1 MGTQP
6 ESGQLDYATLLDRG
20 VHWLRTTY
28 ADSNSYDPLDDR
40 LDSFSQS
47 PSEPIYDYLDRLLA
61 LQTDCASVDYSLSA
75 SQLSRVFKQG
85 LRPDLSAVASTSLL
99 DPSLTVHQLASRLD
113 AHQSS
118 QPRRQAGSQSKRSG
132 GASSN
137 SKPPDQP
144 LASASTPGT
153 ASRVLFKD
161 QDPSK
166 FAACKAQKRCIF
178 YIFTGKC
185 RLGSKCRYAHQPLE
199 QVAVPITP
207 SPGVAAASSTITHQ
221 PTTGQANL
229 AANTHEPSRVPSALP
244 AIALSPGSPH
254 STRPL
259 LIVDT
264 RCTHSLVTDT
274 LAYQLLHAAPPACTL
289 QHSAVFSTAGCADNL
304 QATTQLSCNLTLH
317 APDESTSSTI
327 AWNPF
332 VVPLIAQGIHG
343 LFGLDTLRLTS
354 EGLFLT
360 TVTGLQ
366 PVYPYLVDA
375 PSQPP
380 FSGSVS
386 LPVADHLGD
395 SPPPQHSSG
404 SHLDPLPTSA
414 ASSAPMATSS
424 HQSLLSQFVAEVS
437 AEVLE
442 EARKLPPSYA
452 KTHRY
457 YTNAPVD
464 VQQNCDELVAAF
476 VTEGKLAH
484 VPDDASGDYPW
495 ARPAEPTT
503 SASES
508 DSDSLIQVLH
518 LLNAVEENPV
528 TVFTHDVSA
537 YGDDSALTSTEVISY
552 MGDITLLFP
561 ACLVDLIPQLIDL
574 LTEHAARY
582 TLYLKAV
589 KIVIVHEVPRIKTLG
604 FTVLTNGQSITINS
618 DAWEE
623 LCTWSWGDAPSFRKL
638 HSYLDRI
645 PTNYEDLLSD
655 HITPLN
661 HSLQSLASRF
671 REDLCQAQSLPRHS
685 KKSWDLPL
693 PSALLALVTQ
703 FHAYLTSV
711 SLPSIPRLRPHENL
725 ELYCDASSYMIAF
738 VLAARDDPSQVFL
751 RRQIL
756 LRDLRN
762 ETIHI
767 SAKELLSVLHAS
779 ALIRSISLYT
789 LRNFNLRIRTDN
801 RTTEKILNTRH
812 VSNSPQQPYY
822 LAILNQLTL
831 LGVPDRY
838 RAVFVPTE
846 SNIADSLTRH
856 PLLEEH
862 IKLHW
867 NLAEADIVDP
877 FGVSQVHDEHT
888 CPDPSPQDLGLMAKR
903 LAPDDFP
910 RADSVGSRV
919 KQRRTQGLSLK
930 HNAVNNLL
938 IKILLRHFR
947 LVWYLP
953 HPALPVLYVP
963 HKFKVLRTH
972 SMMNDPLSHG
982 SRPHLAT
989 LRSLFCC

>member
-75 SQLSRVFKQG
+75 SQLSRVY
-85 LRPDLSAVASTSLL
+85 DLSAVASTSLL

-289 QHSAVFSTAGCADNL
+289 QHSAAFSTAGCADNL

-375 PSQPP
+375 P
-380 FSGSVS
+380 
-386 LPVADHLGD
+386 
-395 SPPPQHSSG
+395 
-404 SHLDPLPTSA
+404 
-414 ASSAPMATSS
+414 
-424 HQSLLSQFVAEVS
+424 
-437 AEVLE
+437 
-442 EARKLPPSYA
+442 
-452 KTHRY
+452 
-457 YTNAPVD
+457 
-464 VQQNCDELVAAF
+464 
-476 VTEGKLAH
+476 
-484 VPDDASGDYPW
+484 
-495 ARPAEPTT
+495 
-503 SASES
+503 
-508 DSDSLIQVLH
+508 
-518 LLNAVEENPV
+518 
-528 TVFTHDVSA
+528 
-537 YGDDSALTSTEVISY
+537 
-552 MGDITLLFP
+552 
-561 ACLVDLIPQLIDL
+561 
-574 LTEHAARY
+574 
-582 TLYLKAV
+582 
-589 KIVIVHEVPRIKTLG
+589 
-604 FTVLTNGQSITINS
+604 
-618 DAWEE
+618 
-623 LCTWSWGDAPSFRKL
+623 
-638 HSYLDRI
+638 
-645 PTNYEDLLSD
+645 
-655 HITPLN
+655 
-661 HSLQSLASRF
+661 
-671 REDLCQAQSLPRHS
+671 
-685 KKSWDLPL
+685 
-693 PSALLALVTQ
+693 
-703 FHAYLTSV
+703 
-711 SLPSIPRLRPHENL
+711 
-725 ELYCDASSYMIAF
+725 
-738 VLAARDDPSQVFL
+738 
-751 RRQIL
+751 
-756 LRDLRN
+756 
-762 ETIHI
+762 
-767 SAKELLSVLHAS
+767 
-779 ALIRSISLYT
+779 
-789 LRNFNLRIRTDN
+789 
-801 RTTEKILNTRH
+801 
-812 VSNSPQQPYY
+812 
-822 LAILNQLTL
+822 
-831 LGVPDRY
+831 
-838 RAVFVPTE
+838 
-846 SNIADSLTRH
+846 
-856 PLLEEH
+856 
-862 IKLHW
+862 
-867 NLAEADIVDP
+867 
-877 FGVSQVHDEHT
+877 
-888 CPDPSPQDLGLMAKR
+888 
-903 LAPDDFP
+903 
-910 RADSVGSRV
+910 
-919 KQRRTQGLSLK
+919 
-930 HNAVNNLL
+930 
-938 IKILLRHFR
+938 
-947 LVWYLP
+947 
-953 HPALPVLYVP
+953 
-963 HKFKVLRTH
+963 
-972 SMMNDPLSHG
+972 
-982 SRPHLAT
+982 
-989 LRSLFCC
+989 